1 MIPKLTTEDV
11 TAAGVKLE
19 WNIDV
24 PLEGVGVAKLLTG
37 LDGLKTNP
45 PVADDTTDG
54 KLLLLGDDTLTVAA
68 GNIGINSVHDTEA
81 VLVAAAE
88 VTTSV

>member
-1 MIPKLTTEDV
+1 
-11 TAAGVKLE
+11 
-19 WNIDV
+19 
-24 PLEGVGVAKLLTG
+24 
-37 LDGLKTNP
+37 LKTNP